1 MDFKLNDQREVSV
14 QILMKLNE
22 DHEAYFMH
30 SIFFL
35 HIKMKNKL
43 NKLNFDTNDLFYKEA
58 S

>member
-1 MDFKLNDQREVSV
+1 MKH
-14 QILMKLNE
+14 ILCI
-22 DHEAYFMH
+22 HF
-30 SIFFL
+30 FFL

>member
-1 MDFKLNDQREVSV
+1 
-14 QILMKLNE
+14 MKLNE

-35 HIKMKNKL
+35 HIKMKKKL

>member
-35 HIKMKNKL
+35 HKDEKEVEQIE
-43 NKLNFDTNDLFYKEA
+43 FRYK
-58 S
+58 